1 MKHESRLIWGHD
13 RLITAILLAPP
24 TALIILLIT
33 AMSVTAPLPI
43 PISVWLLLFFLQA
56 ASLAYLFRAQGS
68 SFGKPG
74 KPARQ

>member
-24 TALIILLIT
+24 AALIILLIT

-43 PISVWLLLFFLQA
+43 PISVWLLLFCLQV
-56 ASLAYLFRAQGS
+56 ASLAYLFRAQYH
-68 SFGKPG
+68 SFGKL
-74 KPARQ
+74 